1 MNTLYDVIKKSRLTE
16 KGNKLQETQNTV
28 VFTVAGTANKIQI
41 KAAVEK
47 LFKVKVAKVA
57 TAHVRGKKKRVGTR
71 SIGKTSDW
79 KKAYVTLA
87 EGKINFLENL

>member
-57 TAHVRGKKKRVGTR
+57 GGPDA
-71 SIGKTSDW
+71 
-79 KKAYVTLA
+79 
-87 EGKINFLENL
+87 

>member
-1 MNTLYDVIKKSRLTE
+1 MLFRSKKSCLTE

-57 TAHVRGKKKRVGTR
+57 TGHVRGKKKRVGIR

>member
-16 KGNKLQETQNTV
+16 KNNKLQETQNTV

-57 TAHVRGKKKRVGTR
+57 TRYTVWNPSETSSTGRRQIGRASCRERV
-71 SIGKTSDW
+71 
-79 KKAYVTLA
+79 
-87 EGKINFLENL
+87 